1 MNRIAES
8 ADEIYDYVKLQGFAQ
23 IRFNTLG
30 EGYFF
35 IDKDY
40 KLNKMI
46 DFCCRIATDEEF
58 NNLWKYLER
67 DMIQVEQKRGYQWY
81 PIHQPKGKSFETAK

>member
-8 ADEIYDYVKLQGFAQ
+8 AEEIYNYVKLNGFTQ

-30 EGYFF
+30 EGCFF

-40 KLNKMI
+40 KLNKMEGI
-46 DFCCRIATDEEF
+46 TCREASNNEF
-58 NNLWKYLER
+58 NNLWKWLER
-67 DMIQVEQKRGYQWY
+67 DMIQVEQKRGYSWY
-81 PIHQPKGKSFETAK
+81 PIHQPKGHDFS